1 MTEFP
6 TFHCLINDKDE
17 PYDSDIQ
24 LFFTSNYSLA
34 SRLAILLKIDSE
46 YKEHYSRI
54 LDLIEKL
61 QNYIITGENPP
72 DYNFLNEI
80 EGEKGWKDDYK
91 ILKSGNT
98 AAITAFQGCLD
109 AVNTMYYYERLSR
122 DNDYKNRFTPDLF
135 NAYLLIRHILYKRA
149 SNLIKA

>member
-24 LFFTSNYSLA
+24 LFFTGNYSLA
-34 SRLAILLKIDSE
+34 SRLSILSKIDGE
-46 YKEHYSRI
+46 YRENYLKI
-54 LDLIEKL
+54 LDLLEKI
-61 QNYIITGENPP
+61 QNYIITGESKP
-72 DYNFLNEI
+72 DYKFLNEI
-80 EGEKGWKDDYK
+80 ENEKGWKDDYK

-122 DNDYKNRFTPDLF
+122 KDDYMHRFTPDLF